1 MSTIL
6 RVAAIPALMLALLS
20 GGCSTTPQASPASD
34 ADAKRFEPV
43 PRAAIV
49 YLYRPDIRGGV
60 ATVWV
65 DNRLVG
71 QTVAATYF
79 RVPVRPGRNIISA
92 AGHDPGR
99 IEINTSEEGVYF
111 VEMQVQGDSESDST
125 TIFRS
130 VPAQA
135 GQQAIARCC
144 ALLETWRPGQ
154 PRFGIFGF

>member
-1 MSTIL
+1 MLI
-6 RVAAIPALMLALLS
+6 LALLS
-20 GGCSTTPQASPASD
+20 GGCSTTPEASRESD
-34 ADAKRFEPV
+34 ADAKRFESV

-49 YLYRPDIRGGV
+49 YLYRADIRGGV

-71 QTVAATYF
+71 QTVSATYF
-79 RVPVRPGRNIISA
+79 RVAVRPGRNIIAGSGHA
-92 AGHDPGR
+92 AGR
-99 IEINTSEEGVYF
+99 IVINTSAEGVYF
-111 VEMQVQGDSESDST
+111 VEMQVLGESESDST

-144 ALLETWRPGQ
+144 TLLETWRPGQ
-154 PRFGIFGF
+154 ERFGIFNF